1 MPPRVK
7 ITKDDILSAGMA
19 LVRAGGE
26 EAVNARAIAEKLA
39 CSTQP
44 IFSNYPTMEALWKD
58 ILAQAQQVYESRIS
72 AAMAAGEYPPYKA
85 SGMAYIRFAR
95 EEHQLF
101 RLLFMRDR
109 TGEKIEENRAAIGD
123 ILRVIQEKTGL
134 SGDEAY
140 RFHMEMWIWVH
151 GIATMSATGYL
162 DWPMEMVSDMLTEM
176 FQALLARYTKKEEA

>member
-7 ITKDDILSAGMA
+7 ITKDDILSAGME
-19 LVRAGGE
+19 LVRAGGA
-26 EAVNARAIAEKLA
+26 EAVNARAIAGQLA

-58 ILAQAQQVYESRIS
+58 ILAKAQEEYESRIAS
-72 AAMAAGEYPPYKA
+72 AMEAGEHPAYKA

-95 EEHQLF
+95 EERQLF

-109 TGEKIEENRAAIGD
+109 EGEKIEEDREAVRD
-123 ILRVIQEKTGL
+123 ILRIIQEKAGL
-134 SGDEAY
+134 SEDEAY
-140 RFHMEMWIWVH
+140 RFHLEMWIWVH

-162 DWPMEMVSDMLTEM
+162 DWPMETVSDMLTEM
-176 FQALLARYTKKEEA
+176 YQALLARYTKKEEA